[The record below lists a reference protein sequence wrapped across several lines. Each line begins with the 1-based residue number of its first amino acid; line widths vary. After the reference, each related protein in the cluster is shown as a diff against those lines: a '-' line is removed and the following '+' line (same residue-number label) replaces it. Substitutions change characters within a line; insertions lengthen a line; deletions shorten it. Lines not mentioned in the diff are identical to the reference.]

1 MTGIVCLCF
10 IIYETSNCMTP
21 RLSPRIGLSEALHT
35 HNMLGGWSLLVPYIS
50 WVCQTESLN
59 FASPF
64 GLGFY
69 TAGWL
74 GNRQISQERDSGET
88 TSSFITLFQMLQN
101 ITSNILFSEAITKP
115 HWVKG
120 GGKSIHLLM
129 RPVTFWSET
138 RNIVRDNFVKY
149 NLPRLISFYE
159 FIVKKRK

>member
-1 MTGIVCLCF
+1 MRPQTVWLQDF
-10 IIYETSNCMTP
+10 W
-21 RLSPRIGLSEALHT
+21 LGLSEALHT
-35 HNMLGGWSLLVPYIS
+35 HNMLGGWSLLVPCIS
-50 WVCQTESLN
+50 WVCRTESLD

-88 TSSFITLFQMLQN
+88 KSSFITLFQMLQN
-101 ITSNILFSEAITKP
+101 ITYNILFTEAITKS

-138 RNIVRDNFVKY
+138 RNRDNFVKY
-149 NLPRLISFYE
+149 NLPWLISFLWIYCQE
-159 FIVKKRK
+159 EKIIELVEYKG